1 MAQRSASATWQ
12 GDLFEGN
19 GTVTAVST
27 ELFTDAPVSWPART
41 EDQAGGKTSP
51 EELLAAAHAA
61 CFCMALSNELSSR
74 GNPPSLLEVQATC
87 TFEPPTITT
96 MDLAVVATVPGAD
109 EVAFREALTA
119 AEGSCPV
126 SNALRGGVTIN
137 VAASLS
143 DASLSDGSVS

>member
-1 MAQRSASATWQ
+1 VAQRSASAKWE
-12 GDLFEGN
+12 GDLFEGR
-19 GTVTAVST
+19 GTVSAAST
-27 ELFTDAPVSWPART
+27 GLFTDSPVSWPART
-41 EDQAGGKTSP
+41 DYQPGGKTSP

-74 GNPPSLLEVQATC
+74 GHTPARIQVEATC

-96 MDLAVVATVPGAD
+96 MDLVVVATVPGAD
-109 EVAFREALTA
+109 EAAFREAVAA

-137 VAASLS
+137 V
-143 DASLSDGSVS
+143 DASLAGGSVS